1 MQYSL
6 WLPGSL
12 ARPPERTSAAG
23 AIRSRR
29 KSGSHGIRQCQSAV
43 KEKIDVKKKNLTQ
56 LFVAKDKAI
65 LSEMKK
71 KTKKNIKRTNHLLTF
86 WDTIRK
92 VSMSS
97 SFSTSVILML
107 WPWTLRVDSPSLTS
121 SYKQQENVE
130 NNIIKKNELNRTA
143 KLHSSNNGY
152 ADTAWH

>member
-29 KSGSHGIRQCQSAV
+29 KSGSHGILQCQSAV
-43 KEKIDVKKKNLTQ
+43 KEKIDVKKKKIDSAFCCKRLGN
-56 LFVAKDKAI
+56 
-65 LSEMKK
+65 SERNEKK
-71 KTKKNIKRTNHLLTF
+71 QKKNIKGTNHLLTF

-121 SYKQQENVE
+121 SYKRQENVE
-130 NNIIKKNELNRTA
+130 NNIIKKNELNRSA
-143 KLHSSNNGY
+143 KLYSSNNGH